1 MNDDELLNVL
11 SMALAA
17 PRIEPDADQLVLLH
31 RMIETQRTLP
41 GRRRRRVLVP
51 AAITGLALLTGSGS
65 AFALSGA
72 PLPDQ
77 LRVAARAVGLPV
89 ESPRLAHA
97 RLARR
102 RLMERLE
109 RDDRAAISV
118 ASTELGQSLQSL
130 SSTER
135 LKLPDAAVLQ
145 QWAVDRTSPETT
157 SPEDQSSPQMTLP
170 PDEATT
176 PTGVPPTDLVSD
188 AGSAVPDPAVGGT
201 SASTPPTTA
210 TPPVPS
216 TAPATSVAS
225 IGPSVGN
232 PDATASNGGSE

>member
-1 MNDDELLNVL
+1 MNDDELLTML

-31 RMIETQRTLP
+31 RTIETQRTLP
-41 GRRRRRVLVP
+41 RRRRRRVLVP
-51 AAITGLALLTGSGS
+51 AAITGLVLLTGSGS

-118 ASTELGQSLQSL
+118 ASAELGQSLQSL

-145 QWAVDRTSPETT
+145 QWAVDRTSPETA
-157 SPEDQSSPQMTLP
+157 SPDDQSSPQMTSP

-176 PTGVPPTDLVSD
+176 QTRLPQTDLVSD

-201 SASTPPTTA
+201 SVSPSPTTA
-210 TPPVPS
+210 TPPV
-216 TAPATSVAS
+216 PATSVAS

-232 PDATASNGGSE
+232 PDMTSSNGGSE